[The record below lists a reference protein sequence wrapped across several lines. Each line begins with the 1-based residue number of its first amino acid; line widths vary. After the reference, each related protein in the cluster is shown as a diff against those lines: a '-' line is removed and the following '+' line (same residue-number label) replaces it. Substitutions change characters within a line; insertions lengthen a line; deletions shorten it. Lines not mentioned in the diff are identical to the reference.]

1 MSGFMVNFGLECTCL
16 FVPCHQHIQK
26 GKFLW
31 LRWRVTAVEFIKD
44 ELRSECCGTTGWV
57 SSVYLSQ
64 SFVHE
69 CSIHA
74 VTGSSIILDY
84 EDDFFKGRIS
94 ITKMLVWQSP
104 RGTTLTWLYLMIL
117 ICYNKFLYSLTCICM
132 LMWKS
137 KVKWNSLMKPD
148 EESSQ
153 KVTKFLPI
161 YYLSQKSLWIPLTLA
176 VGWKI
181 SISIDTSVLTVNLV
195 FTFKR
200 WAKVGVVSQVCQS
213 LYGICDIISKL

>member
-64 SFVHE
+64 SIVHE
-69 CSIHA
+69 CSSHTCCDWEQHHSWLWRWLLQGKDKFNQDVGLAEPKRDYIDL
-74 VTGSSIILDY
+74 TLFNDTDLLQLD
-84 EDDFFKGRIS
+84 
-94 ITKMLVWQSP
+94 
-104 RGTTLTWLYLMIL
+104 
-117 ICYNKFLYSLTCICM
+117 YNKFLYSLTCICM

-161 YYLSQKSLWIPLTLA
+161 YYQSQKSINFGSWLKDLHIHRY
-176 VGWKI
+176 I
-181 SISIDTSVLTVNLV
+181 CIDS
-195 FTFKR
+195 
-200 WAKVGVVSQVCQS
+200 
-213 LYGICDIISKL
+213 

>member
-1 MSGFMVNFGLECTCL
+1 MNVRACL
-16 FVPCHQHIQK
+16 SLVTNTSKKGSSYDSDGELLLLSSSKMNWDLNVVAPLDEYHQYI
-26 GKFLW
+26 
-31 LRWRVTAVEFIKD
+31 
-44 ELRSECCGTTGWV
+44 
-57 SSVYLSQ
+57 YLSQ

-84 EDDFFKGRIS
+84 KDDFFKGRIS